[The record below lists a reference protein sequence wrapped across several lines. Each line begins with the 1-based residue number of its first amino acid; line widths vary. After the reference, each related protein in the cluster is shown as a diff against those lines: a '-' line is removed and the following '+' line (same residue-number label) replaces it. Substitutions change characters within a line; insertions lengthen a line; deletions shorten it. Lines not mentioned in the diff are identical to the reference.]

1 MKKAIL
7 ALTALAMLGLT
18 ACDNAASKIRN
29 AEDSEPATSAQA
41 SNDAMNNNLQQNQQN
56 QAAQE
61 INVDPENA
69 PEFGFEKE
77 SHDFGVI
84 KEGTLA
90 KTDFTFTNTGKTPLI
105 ITNASGS
112 CGCTVPSWPREPIA
126 PGETGTIHVEFDSQG
141 KPGNQTKQVTLTANT
156 VPNKK
161 ILNISAQVT
170 PKPGQET
177 PNPQAGEAGNAQG

>member
-1 MKKAIL
+1 MKKAIF
-7 ALTALAMLGLT
+7 ALTALAILGFT
-18 ACDNAASKIRN
+18 ACDNAASKIR
-29 AEDSEPATSAQA
+29 ESETEASA
-41 SNDAMNNNLQQNQQN
+41 SNSENNNANKAETNFQANQGNQQ
-56 QAAQE
+56 

-69 PEFGFEKE
+69 PEFSFKSE

-84 KEGTLA
+84 KEGEVA

-126 PGETGTIHVEFDSQG
+126 PGESGTIHVEFNSQG

-161 ILNISAQVT
+161 ILRISAQVT
-170 PKPGQET
+170 PKPKKE
-177 PNPQAGEAGNAQG
+177 GEAAPAQG